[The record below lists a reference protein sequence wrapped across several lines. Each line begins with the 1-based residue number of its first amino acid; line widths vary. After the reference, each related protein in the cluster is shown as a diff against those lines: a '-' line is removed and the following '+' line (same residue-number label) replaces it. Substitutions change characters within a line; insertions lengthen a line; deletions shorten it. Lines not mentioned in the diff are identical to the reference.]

1 MIDTSSWGGI
11 YSCSMLVV
19 AKEVPA
25 TLFGQ
30 GRNSQSC
37 CDWISL
43 LGRFINGATWG
54 SWHKCLEREIYLA
67 PSICLSYSTLS
78 GASKDLYLVLC
89 KDFLTQLLSGLKL
102 MPTDMTMGKIWWKTT
117 KNQTMMCSV
126 AERRTMTKLLQWSL
140 ELSIEASLLDFGSLF
155 EGSWLFI
162 AWIKNIKGIPTD
174 DNPSRHANETRNIG
188 ITSNTD

>member
-1 MIDTSSWGGI
+1 MANFSLKITMRYGDRHLMFDDRNKFWGGI

-43 LGRFINGATWG
+43 LDRFINGATWG

-67 PSICLSYSTLS
+67 PSICLSHSTLS

-89 KDFLTQLLSGLKL
+89 KDFFWCSYCVAWNWCQL
-102 MPTDMTMGKIWWKTT
+102 IWLWGRYDEKP
-117 KNQTMMCSV
+117 Q
-126 AERRTMTKLLQWSL
+126 RTRLWCALLL
-140 ELSIEASLLDFGSLF
+140 REELWQNCYSEV
-155 EGSWLFI
+155 
-162 AWIKNIKGIPTD
+162 
-174 DNPSRHANETRNIG
+174 
-188 ITSNTD
+188 